1 MRSGK
6 IFTGKSVHLKK
17 GCWQE
22 LSFRIPS
29 WEGALIGEMGVC
41 FDLLMGTQATQTF
54 AGLLDDLW
62 ADGTPDY
69 LFGAALT
76 VISLFY
82 FRSKVAPHFHRH
94 KLR

>member
-1 MRSGK
+1 MCGICGVENFYRQKRTSE
-6 IFTGKSVHLKK
+6 K

-22 LSFRIPS
+22 LSFQIPS

-41 FDLLMGTQATQTF
+41 FDLLMGTEATQTF

-69 LFGAALT
+69 RIDFARKRQKCGLAYIKKSA
-76 VISLFY
+76 SL
-82 FRSKVAPHFHRH
+82 PD
-94 KLR
+94 